1 MTVLSGNSPNCSTI
15 RFRIVDFPALVYP
28 TRATCGIRDC
38 CLFFRCT
45 SLVRPTS
52 SSSFFSSVI
61 RCSILRLS
69 SSSFFSPVPL
79 LLMLPLA
86 PPCLLSAS
94 YIPTSLGSIYCSLA
108 VSTCNFAS
116 LVWARMANISR
127 IRLVRSMIGSS
138 SSFPRFLTCEGVREL
153 SNTISCAP
161 HSSASLRTSVTF
173 PVPIYNALLT

>member
-1 MTVLSGNSPNCSTI
+1 MIVLSGNSPNCSTI

-28 TRATCGIRDC
+28 TTATCGMRDC

-52 SSSFFSSVI
+52 SSSFFQFCDTMLDLTPVQFQLFLTGAFITHAATGARPVCSVHHTF
-61 RCSILRLS
+61 L
-69 SSSFFSPVPL
+69 PV
-79 LLMLPLA
+79 
-86 PPCLLSAS
+86 SAA
-94 YIPTSLGSIYCSLA
+94 YIASLA

-153 SNTISCAP
+153 SNTISCARILLP
-161 HSSASLRTSVTF
+161 ACAPLSLFRCRYITL
-173 PVPIYNALLT
+173 Y